1 MDKNTII
8 GFGLI
13 AAIVIGFTMLN
24 KPSKEQLELQRYN
37 DSITLVQQKQAETAK
52 AEQTKLANVKDSTS
66 TNDTSKVAQNDD
78 LYGQFGVSAV
88 GTDKV
93 YNLENEYIK
102 LKIASKGGQIA
113 SVELK
118 KFKTFEKK
126 PIVFFDNDENKFN
139 YVFPTNSING
149 RVVHSSTLY
158 CEPVGEIVK
167 DAKGNQTFTMRLKTS
182 NPNSYIDYIYTLA
195 PKDYMVKYA
204 VKATGMSSVLPS
216 NMNSLELQW
225 TSKIRQQEQGRKFE
239 EQYSNVYYK
248 FLQNDVE
255 KLSNSKDDKKPIS
268 NKLQWVA
275 FKDQFFSSII
285 IADNEFTSGN
295 ISSKV
300 MEKESKYIKE
310 YSTSLNMPFDPSG
323 KSDISFRYYFGPNQY
338 KILNGY
344 DKGVPSDQKLQLRTI
359 IPLGW
364 SIFGWINR
372 FMIIPMF
379 NVFSLFLSNFGI
391 IILLMTIV
399 IKLILFPLTYK
410 SYMSGAKMRVL
421 KPEIDEINAR
431 IPADK
436 AMERQKATM
445 DLYGKVGVSP
455 MSGCLPMLLQMPI
468 LFAMFSFFP
477 SAFELR
483 QQSFLWAN
491 DLSSYDSIWNFGT
504 NIPLLGNHLSL
515 FTILMT
521 ITSIFSTKL
530 SMATSPQAADQPG
543 AEMMKWSMYLMPVMF
558 FFMFNDYASGLSY
571 YYFISSLITI
581 IQTYAIRAFVDD
593 KKILAELHAK
603 RNSKTATKK
612 KSGGFMERLEK
623 MQREQQ
629 KAIQQRGKKK

>member
-52 AEQTKLANVKDSTS
+52 VEQAKLATVKDSTT

-93 YNLENEYIK
+93 YNLENEFIK

-126 PIVFFDNDENKFN
+126 PIILFDNDENKFN

-149 RVVHSSTLY
+149 RVVNSSNLY

-182 NPNSYIDYIYTLA
+182 DPNSYIDYIYTLA

-204 VKATGMSSVLPS
+204 VKTTGMSSVMPT

-239 EQYSNVYYK
+239 EQYSNIYYK
-248 FLQNDVE
+248 FLQDDVE
-255 KLSNSKDDKKPIS
+255 KLSNSKDDQKPIS

-323 KSDISFRYYFGPNQY
+323 KSAISFRYYFGPNQY

-344 DKGVPSDQKLQLRTI
+344 DKGVPSDQKLKLRTI

-436 AMERQKATM
+436 PLDRQKATM

-593 KKILAELHAK
+593 KKLLAGLHAK
-603 RNSKTATKK
+603 RNSKTPAK
-612 KSGGFMERLEK
+612 KSSSFMERLEK

-629 KAIQQRGKKK
+629 KAVQQRGKKK